1 MQKTVLL
8 LTIFFSFSFYSKVS
22 AQLINLPK
30 TGITENEA
38 GLGIKEALGN
48 GVTRAVGILNKKD
61 GFFGNSLYKILLPPE
76 LLKAEGKLRKL
87 GAGKLFDDA
96 ILQINRGAEEAVGS
110 AAPIFGNAIRE
121 MTMQDALKI
130 IQGPDTSVTAYFRSK
145 TDTALTSAFTPVV
158 RQALEHTGAT
168 RYYNDLINV
177 YNKIP
182 LVKKI
187 NPDLSAY
194 VVEKTLFAL
203 YDQIG
208 KEEKEIRRDPVKRTS
223 NILQKVFGGAS
234 N

>member
-1 MQKTVLL
+1 MQKVMMLL
-8 LTIFFSFSFYSKVS
+8 SFAFILAFFSPVS

-61 GFFGNSLYKILLPPE
+61 GFFGSNIYKILLPPE
-76 LLKAEGKLRKL
+76 IIKAEGKLRKI

-96 ILQINRGAEEAVGS
+96 VLQINRGAEEAVGS
-110 AAPIFGNAIRE
+110 AAPIFGNAIRQ

-130 IQGPDTSVTAYFRSK
+130 IQGPDTSATSYFRSK

-158 RQALEHTGAT
+158 RQSLEKTGAT
-168 RYYNDLINV
+168 RYYTDLINV

-182 LVKKI
+182 LVKKL
-187 NPDLSAY
+187 NPDLSGY
-194 VVEKTLFAL
+194 VVEKTLYAL

-208 KEEKEIRRDPVKRTS
+208 KEEREIRRDPVKRTT
-223 NILQKVFGGAS
+223 NILQKVFGGGS